1 MEGRG
6 LSSRSTQDV
15 ADGREIGVSLS
26 PPLKVGKL
34 QAALHTKAK
43 NSPDCRFYALY
54 DKLYRRDVL
63 EFAYARCRANRG
75 KPGVDRQTFADIE
88 EYGLDRW
95 LDELTTELRS
105 GTYQPQPVRRVY
117 IPKPDG
123 KQRPLGIPS
132 IKDRVVQMA
141 AVLVLEPIFEADLE
155 PEQHAYRPDRSALD
169 AVRQVERLIRS
180 GHTEVVDA
188 DLSGYFDSIP
198 HPELMK
204 SVSRRISDG
213 RMLRL
218 LKMWLE
224 APVEER
230 DGKGNRHRTTRNKD
244 QGMGTPQ
251 GAPIS
256 PLLSNIYMRRFVK
269 GWKTGEHEQRLD
281 ARIVNYADDFVI
293 CCRGTAEEA
302 MTVMRRMM
310 SRLKL
315 TVNEKKTRLC
325 RLPEETFDFLGYT
338 LGRNYDSRTGE
349 SYLGPRPAR
358 KKIKRL
364 CDAIGELTT
373 RRKTFLAVDEL
384 IGRINRKLRG
394 WSNCFRIG
402 TVHKAYRSV
411 DSHVRYRVRRWLCAK
426 HKVSGNGKRKYP
438 DAYLTRTLGLHQL
451 VGSKPQRFVGERV
464 RIA

>member
-1 MEGRG
+1 M
-6 LSSRSTQDV
+6 
-15 ADGREIGVSLS
+15 SLS

-43 NSPDCRFYALY
+43 NSPDYRFYALY

-88 EYGLDRW
+88 EYGLERW
-95 LDELTTELRS
+95 LDELTIELRS
-105 GTYQPQPVRRVY
+105 GTYQPLPVRRVY

-132 IKDRVVQMA
+132 IRDRVVQMA

-198 HPELMK
+198 HSELMK

-218 LKMWLE
+218 IKMWLE
-224 APVEER
+224 APVEESN
-230 DGKGNRHRTTRNKD
+230 GKGNRRRATRNKD
-244 QGMGTPQ
+244 QGIGTPQ

-269 GWKTGEHEQRLD
+269 GWKTGGHEQRLD
-281 ARIVNYADDFVI
+281 AHIVNYADDFVI
-293 CCRGTAEEA
+293 CCRGTADEA
-302 MTVMRRMM
+302 MSVTRMM
-310 SRLKL
+310 MSKLKL
-315 TVNEKKTRLC
+315 TVNEQKTRLC
-325 RLPEETFDFLGYT
+325 RLPEDTFDFLGYT
-338 LGRNYDSRTGE
+338 LGRNYDRRTGE
-349 SYLGPRPAR
+349 SYLGPRPSR
-358 KKIKRL
+358 KKIDRL
-364 CDAIGELTT
+364 CNEIGELTT
-373 RRKTFLAVDEL
+373 RRRTFLAVEEL
-384 IGRINRKLRG
+384 TGRINRKLRG
-394 WSNCFRIG
+394 WSNYFGIG
-402 TVHKAYRSV
+402 TVSKAYRNV
-411 DSHVRYRVRRWLCAK
+411 NSHVRYRVRQWLCAK
-426 HKVSGNGKRKYP
+426 FKVPGQGKRKYP
-438 DAYLTRTLGLHQL
+438 DAYLYRKLGLHQL
-451 VGSKPQRFVGERV
+451 AGS
-464 RIA
+464 